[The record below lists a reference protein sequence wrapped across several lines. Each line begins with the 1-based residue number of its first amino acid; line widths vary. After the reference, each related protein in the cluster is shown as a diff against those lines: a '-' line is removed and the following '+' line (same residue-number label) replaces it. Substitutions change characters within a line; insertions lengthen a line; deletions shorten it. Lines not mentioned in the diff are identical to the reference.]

1 MSSSK
6 HSESFSAFADG
17 EGNDATMPNVNLP
30 SGVNLYYETHGQGE
44 PLVLIPST
52 AFSCEVWKPS
62 QLPLAESTQLIIH
75 DPRGTGRSTTSQQV
89 YTINQMANDVV
100 ALLDHLKI
108 SSAHILGHSM
118 GGRIGLEMAL
128 NFPGRVKSLIM
139 AASGSGQAARP
150 GPDCI
155 PGLPHWLVIRLVE
168 KGAFFTDA
176 YRKQHPDKVEAFFQ
190 LAWATHSKLPEYI
203 HLIIARHNWEAT
215 HRLGDARCP
224 TLVLIG
230 DNDSARS
237 NHLAQAET
245 LKNRIAGAELKVLK
259 GQSHGFFWQA
269 PEETNQLI
277 LDWVRRHA
285 AART

>member
-1 MSSSK
+1 
-6 HSESFSAFADG
+6 
-17 EGNDATMPNVNLP
+17 MPHVALP
-30 SGVNLYYETHGQGE
+30 TGVDLYYETHGTGE

-52 AFSCEVWKPS
+52 AFSGEVWKPYQVPGLLKS
-62 QLPLAESTQLIIH
+62 LNLIIH
-75 DPRGTGRSTTSQQV
+75 DPRGTGRSTANQQV
-89 YTINQMANDVV
+89 YTINQMANDVA

-108 SSAHILGHSM
+108 PAAHLLGHSM
-118 GGRIGLEMAL
+118 GGRIALETAL
-128 NFPGRVKSLIM
+128 NFPRKVKSLIM

-168 KGAFFTDA
+168 KGFEKALREEFCDTSAFFTKDF
-176 YRKQHPDKVEAFFQ
+176 REQHPDKVEEFFQ

-215 HRLGDARCP
+215 HRLGDVCCP

-245 LKNRIAGAELKVLK
+245 LKNRIANAEIKVLK

-269 PEETNQLI
+269 PEETNGVI
-277 LDWVRRHA
+277 LDWVNKHSA
-285 AART
+285 N

>member
-1 MSSSK
+1 
-6 HSESFSAFADG
+6 
-17 EGNDATMPNVNLP
+17 MPNVSLP
-30 SGVNLYYETHGQGE
+30 TGANLYYETHGQGE
-44 PLVLIPST
+44 PLVLRPST

-62 QLPLAESTQLIIH
+62 QVPLARSTQLILH
-75 DPRGTGRSTTSQQV
+75 DPRGCGRTTETQKV

-108 SSAHILGHSM
+108 PSAHLCGHSM
-118 GGRIGLEMAL
+118 GGRIALEMAL

-168 KGAFFTDA
+168 KGFERALREEFCDTDAFFTKDF
-176 YRKQHPDKVEAFFQ
+176 RQRHPEKVEAFFQ
-190 LAWATHSKLPEYI
+190 TAYATHAKLPEFI

-215 HRLGDARCP
+215 HRLGDVQCT

-230 DNDSARS
+230 DHDSARS
-237 NHLAQAET
+237 NHLAQADALRT
-245 LKNRIAGAELKVLK
+245 RIATAELQVLK

-269 PEETNQLI
+269 PEETNQAI
-277 LDWVRRHA
+277 LDWVKRHS
-285 AART
+285 TS

>member
-1 MSSSK
+1 
-6 HSESFSAFADG
+6 
-17 EGNDATMPNVNLP
+17 MPNVNLP
-30 SGVNLYYETHGQGE
+30 TGANLYYETHGQGE

-62 QLPLAESTQLIIH
+62 QLPLAASTQLVLH
-75 DPRGTGRSTTSQQV
+75 DPRGCGRTTETQKV

-108 SSAHILGHSM
+108 PAAHLCGHSM
-118 GGRIGLEMAL
+118 GGRIALEMAL

-150 GPDCI
+150 GPDCV

-168 KGAFFTDA
+168 KGFERALREEFCDTDAFFTKDF
-176 YRKQHPDKVEAFFQ
+176 RQRHPEKVEEFFQ
-190 LAWATHSKLPEYI
+190 TAYATHAKLPEFI

-215 HRLGDARCP
+215 HRLGDVQCP

-230 DNDSARS
+230 DHDSARS
-237 NHLAQAET
+237 NHLAQAEALRT
-245 LKNRIAGAELKVLK
+245 RIAKAELQVLK

-269 PEETNQLI
+269 PEETNLAI
-277 LDWVRRHA
+277 VEWVKRHS
-285 AART
+285 TS